1 MSKYKFYLNSL
12 KAFFLDFILFFYL
25 IVLISLRF
33 IKFLSNKN
41 NIIKNKNTN
50 WNNIEETKINNSI
63 GIRIIK
69 IIIKQY
75 PLKNKYKIR
84 KRLIDFT
91 YEMF

>member
-12 KAFFLDFILFFYL
+12 KTFFLDFILFFYL